1 MRKVVLG
8 IGLLWM
14 GLMAAIAIALG
25 LTGVFVGSGG
35 IVFESDYGDIWILG
49 MGVLPGY
56 FIWKWGNSLK
66 EDGKE

>member
-25 LTGVFVGSGG
+25 FTGVLVGGGG
-35 IVFESDYGDIWILG
+35 IVFESDYGDIWILA